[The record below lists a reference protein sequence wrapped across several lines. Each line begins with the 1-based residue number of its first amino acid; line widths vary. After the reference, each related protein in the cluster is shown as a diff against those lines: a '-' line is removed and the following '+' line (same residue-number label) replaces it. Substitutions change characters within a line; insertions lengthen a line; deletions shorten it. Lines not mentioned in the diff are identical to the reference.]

1 MSTVGKSVYH
11 IHNFNNIQFGNV
23 IDEETRKG
31 WKWLQIKW
39 VSEPPTV
46 TYNSSTVDIKNSWFR
61 VDTIRVFDPQTMIE
75 SIRML

>member
-1 MSTVGKSVYH
+1 MSTIGQAVYH
-11 IHNFNNIQFGNV
+11 VHDVNNIEFGNV
-23 IDEETRKG
+23 INEETRKG

-39 VSEPPTV
+39 VSESPTA